1 MSKSRPN
8 GIALAATEDETAR
21 LIRGART
28 DGERLISYQPGQRP
42 EVANLVR
49 IAALSLDQPPA
60 EVAARIGD
68 GGAAALKRLVTEAL
82 NERLRPIRARR
93 REFAADPGYLRQ
105 VLADGNARA
114 RALADRTLSDVQQL
128 MHTSY

>member
-1 MSKSRPN
+1 MSKSRDN
-8 GIALAATEDETAR
+8 AIALAASEDETAR

-28 DGERLISYQPGQRP
+28 DAERTISYEPDRRP
-42 EVANLVR
+42 AVSNLVQL
-49 IAALSLDQPPA
+49 AALCLDPP
-60 EVAARIGD
+60 RRRSPPGSGD

-105 VLADGNARA
+105 VLADGNERA
-114 RALADRTLSDVQQL
+114 RAIAARTLSDVRPL

>member
-1 MSKSRPN
+1 M
-8 GIALAATEDETAR
+8 
-21 LIRGART
+21 
-28 DGERLISYQPGQRP
+28 
-42 EVANLVR
+42 R
-49 IAALSLDQPPA
+49 IAALSLDEPPE

-114 RALADRTLSDVQQL
+114 RAIADRTLSDVQSL
-128 MHTSY
+128 MHTGY